1 MNDPNGLFF
10 YKGVYH
16 LYFQYHPED
25 TVWGPMHWGHATSI
39 DLVNWTEHDIA
50 LSPDEKGYIF
60 SGCIVVDHKNTSG
73 FGNNA
78 STPIIAL
85 FTYHD
90 VDAEAEGSN
99 TYQSQALAYSLDDGF
114 TFTKYADNPIIAN
127 PNLKD
132 FRDPKVIWDKE
143 RGRWLM
149 VLSIYD
155 ETLFYASEN
164 LKDWTHQSS
173 FGKNLGAH
181 GGVWEC
187 PDIFPIH
194 IENTSETKWIL
205 LQSLNPGGANGGSG
219 TQYFVGDFD
228 GKMFAVDEAFS
239 RNLEENGPA
248 WLDYGKD
255 NYASVSWSNIPEADG
270 RRIIIGWMSNWLYA
284 HKTPTSGWRGKMTFS
299 RTLKLR
305 KYDGQYDLHAL
316 PSEEIQE
323 FTTKDFGISNLSI
336 VTDYEV
342 PLHETKKLNTSLLE
356 LKLSNLTLGNYRVTL
371 SNENGEQLS
380 FGIDTLKSQYYI
392 DRRKSGLIS
401 FSDAFATSPSTAM
414 VKSPL
419 TKIKLVA
426 LIDHGSIELFWNDGQ
441 VVMTELFFNTQ
452 PYTKLTLFNSSKMVA
467 LIEKL
472 SLSTIKPMLN
482 DD

>member
-25 TVWGPMHWGHATSI
+25 TVWGPMHWGHATST
-39 DLVNWTEHDIA
+39 DLVIWTEHDIA

-73 FGNNA
+73 FGNNEI
-78 STPIIAL
+78 TPIIAL

-99 TYQSQALAYSLDDGF
+99 TYQSQALAYSLDEGF
-114 TFTKYADNPIIAN
+114 TFTKYAENPVIKN

-132 FRDPKVIWDKE
+132 FRDPKVLWDYE
-143 RGRWLM
+143 RNQWLM
-149 VLSIYD
+149 ALSTYA
-155 ETLFYASEN
+155 ETLFYTSEN

-173 FGKNLGAH
+173 FGKDLGAH

-187 PDIFPIH
+187 PDLFPIH
-194 IENTSETKWIL
+194 VENSFKTKWIL

-219 TQYFVGDFD
+219 TQYFIGDFD
-228 GKMFAVDEAFS
+228 GKTFKIDDDFS
-239 RNLEENGPA
+239 KSLKENGPA

-255 NYASVSWSNIPEADG
+255 NYASVSWSNITEADG

-284 HKTPTSGWRGKMTFS
+284 HKTPTSVWRGKMTFA

-305 KYDGQYDLHAL
+305 KLDGQFYLHSF

-323 FTTKDFGISNLSI
+323 FITKEFGISDLGV
-336 VTDYEV
+336 VTYFEA
-342 PLHETKKLNTSLLE
+342 PQLLTKKLNTSLLE
-356 LKLSNLTLGNYRVTL
+356 LKMNNLTLGDYRITL
-371 SNENGEQLS
+371 SNEDGEYLD
-380 FGIDTLKSQYYI
+380 FGVDTAQSLYYI
-392 DRRKSGLIS
+392 DRSSSGLIG
-401 FSDAFATSPSTAM
+401 FSETFADSVSIAPIKKVM
-414 VKSPL
+414 KS
-419 TKIKLVA
+419 IKLLA
-426 LIDHGSIELFWNDGQ
+426 IIDKGSIELFWNDGQ
-441 VVMTELFFNTQ
+441 VVMTELFFNTK
-452 PYTKLTLFNSSKMVA
+452 PFTKLTISNSSKKKVNIDT
-467 LIEKL
+467 LILNSVNPKL
-472 SLSTIKPMLN
+472 H
-482 DD
+482 D